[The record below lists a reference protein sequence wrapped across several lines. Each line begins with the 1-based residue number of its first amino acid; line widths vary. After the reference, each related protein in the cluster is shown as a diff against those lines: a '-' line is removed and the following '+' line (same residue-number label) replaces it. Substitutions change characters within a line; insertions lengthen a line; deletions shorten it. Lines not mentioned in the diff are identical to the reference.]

1 MNRLYILP
9 LALLLLSIAAACR
22 DESNAPTATPTDGPS
37 SETPT
42 PAPVPGL
49 FIVDPATGQG
59 TSATPGTR
67 CWADTCIDYI
77 GPVTGDKPVGFNAG
91 AALAWQAEGGTVDAI
106 SHAWVPVADA
116 ESEITSNGTRLWRM
130 LSADF
135 AEGDITVPAQPG
147 TYVLLVFTTYT
158 NGGDVS
164 WGVYITV
171 A

>member
-1 MNRLYILP
+1 
-9 LALLLLSIAAACR
+9 
-22 DESNAPTATPTDGPS
+22 
-37 SETPT
+37 
-42 PAPVPGL
+42 
-49 FIVDPATGQG
+49 
-59 TSATPGTR
+59 
-67 CWADTCIDYI
+67 
-77 GPVTGDKPVGFNAG
+77 
-91 AALAWQAEGGTVDAI
+91 
-106 SHAWVPVADA
+106 VPVADA